1 VELTSEEHVWLDG
14 RAGEAIRVAM
24 ALVVRIGELF
34 RAERLGGE
42 VVRRVPRESGGW
54 GFWVASGPS
63 TTTPRA
69 SRCAS

>member
-1 VELTSEEHVWLDG
+1 MELTSEEHVWLDG

-42 VVRRVPRESGGW
+42 VVRRVPRESGG
-54 GFWVASGPS
+54 
-63 TTTPRA
+63 
-69 SRCAS
+69 